1 MRIEKL
7 YLVDIKGEL
16 ANAYY
21 REGYTDE
28 DIAKFWNEE
37 IAKQIAEAVR
47 DKLRVPSALKIEV
60 RPVNKESE
68 EIC

>member
-7 YLVDIKGEL
+7 YLVTLKGDL
-16 ANAYY
+16 VNAYY
-21 REGYTDE
+21 RAGYTDE

-60 RPVNKESE
+60 KPVIDKEM
-68 EIC
+68 